1 MVVPKR
7 TLPNRRQKL
16 ILRRG
21 TNLVV
26 LGIQVRDIEIETC
39 RTHREKESEMMREI
53 TGGRREKTRK
63 LETEIQREDESVSE
77 RLRERR

>member
-1 MVVPKR
+1 MVR
-7 TLPNRRQKL
+7 FRIQ
-16 ILRRG
+16 IRG
-21 TNLVV
+21 
-26 LGIQVRDIEIETC
+26 IEIET
-39 RTHREKESEMMREI
+39 RKTHREKESEMMREI